1 MMTKPVRGRKPK
13 YPEWQAVCI
22 LPSIQEAHIIAG
34 RLQAEGIET
43 MIQGEAGASAL
54 GFTIGNW
61 GEVRVLVSPEDYSD
75 AMDLLFPEGDE
86 ELDDSEWDED
96 FDE

>member
-1 MMTKPVRGRKPK
+1 MTKPARVRKPK

-22 LPSIQEAHIIAG
+22 VPNMQEAHIIAG
-34 RLQAEGIET
+34 RLRAEGIES
-43 MIQGEAGASAL
+43 MVQGEAGASAL

-61 GEVRVLVSPEDYSD
+61 GEVRVLVSPEDYSH
-75 AMDLLFPEGDE
+75 AMDLLFPDDE
-86 ELDDSEWDED
+86 ELDESEWDDD